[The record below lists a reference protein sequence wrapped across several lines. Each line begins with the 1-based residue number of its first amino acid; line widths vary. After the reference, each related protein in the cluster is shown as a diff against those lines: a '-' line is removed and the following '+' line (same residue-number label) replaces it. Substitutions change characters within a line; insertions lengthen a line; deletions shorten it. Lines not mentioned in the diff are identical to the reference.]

1 MKNIAFLFMALTLSA
16 CSFFGGDKEVDL
28 DAPVELQS
36 FDSKLDIKKLWGHNL
51 GKGAGQIDPIAIP
64 AIDGNRLYSAD
75 HSGKVTAI
83 DLDTGKR
90 LWQRDLKKT
99 YISGA
104 TGASNGLVLIGT
116 GQGKIIALSQ
126 DDGATLWTSEVSSE
140 VLAPPVTN
148 GDAVVVLSVDG
159 RVHGLDASDGTER
172 WLVDTNMP
180 LLTVRG
186 NSAPI
191 IVKDMQLPTGARIDV
206 AFVGHDNGKLAA
218 YAVNDGVLLWEAR
231 VGVPEGR
238 TDLERMVDIDGR
250 PLYFNGTLYA
260 VSFQGGLMAIQPAT
274 GRAAW
279 FQQASSNN
287 GAGGYGGTLA
297 ITEADGKVRAFN
309 ASAGT
314 ELWSSDEYLNRQLN
328 APAVTRAYVV
338 FADYQGYVHFLS
350 RSSGKTIGRK
360 KVGGD
365 GVRAPTIIHN
375 NQVIVLNN
383 SGGISAFDVSELD

>member
-1 MKNIAFLFMALTLSA
+1 MKRIAILLIAMTLSA

-28 DAPVELQS
+28 DAPVELQK
-36 FDSKLDIKKLWGHNL
+36 FDARLAVKKVWSHNL
-51 GKGAGQIDPIAIP
+51 GKGAGQIDPISIP
-64 AIDGNRLYSAD
+64 AIDGDKLFSAD
-75 HSGKVTAI
+75 HTGKVTAI
-83 DLDTGKR
+83 DLNSGKR
-90 LWQRDLKKT
+90 LWQRTLKKT

-104 TGASNGLVLIGT
+104 TGASDGLVLVGT

-126 DDGATLWTSEVSSE
+126 DDGTTLWTSQVSSE
-140 VLAPPVTN
+140 VLAPPTTN
-148 GDAVVVLSVDG
+148 GDTVVVLSLDG
-159 RVHGLDASDGTER
+159 KVHGLDAQDGSER

-191 IVKDMQLPTGARIDV
+191 VVRDLQMSNGARIDV
-206 AFVGHDNGKLAA
+206 AFIGHDNGKLAA
-218 YAVNDGVLLWEAR
+218 YSMTDGVLLWEAR

-238 TDLERMVDIDGR
+238 TDLERMVDVDGR

-279 FQQASSNN
+279 FQEASSNH

-314 ELWSSDEYLNRQLN
+314 ELWASDEYANRNLN
-328 APAVTRAYVV
+328 APAVTSEFVV
-338 FADYQGYVHFLS
+338 FADYQGYLHFLS
-350 RSSGKTIGRK
+350 RRSGETIGRK

-375 NQVIVLNN
+375 GQIIVLNN
-383 SGGISAFDVSELD
+383 SGGISAYTVSELK